1 VVAAVADVAVPPVAQ
16 LQPVVRNVALV
27 VVVVVV
33 VPRAVVQPSILR
45 SWIR

>member
-1 VVAAVADVAVPPVAQ
+1 
-16 LQPVVRNVALV
+16 VVRNVALV